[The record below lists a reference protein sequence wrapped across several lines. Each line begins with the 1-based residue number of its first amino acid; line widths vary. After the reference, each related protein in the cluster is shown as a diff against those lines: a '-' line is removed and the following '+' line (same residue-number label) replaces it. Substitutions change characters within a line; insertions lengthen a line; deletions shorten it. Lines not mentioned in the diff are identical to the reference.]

1 LNEPNWADVVVA
13 LSAIATP
20 IVVGIFGFIFA
31 RRQSRSDEL
40 LKLRVEY
47 YKLLAPSL
55 NRLMCYITFIGTWRD
70 ESPTDII
77 NLKRKLDSDFY
88 SAAPIFHKSVLEA
101 YRNLMDLS
109 FSTFGLWG
117 QDAKICS
124 SAYRRRQAWKGP
136 DPWDASWDSLFAIGD
151 GEDLPGDS
159 LTAYRNAYDDLLA
172 KLVRDLTPSRSRRQ
186 FTTDRVSLNAQ
197 APQARTVE
205 GA

>member
-20 IVVGIFGFIFA
+20 IVVGVFGFILA
-31 RRQSRSDEL
+31 KRQSRSDEL

-55 NRLMCYITFIGTWRD
+55 NRLMCYVTFIGTWRD
-70 ESPTDII
+70 ESPPEII

-88 SAAPIFHKSVLEA
+88 SAAPIFHESVLVA
-101 YRNLMDLS
+101 YRDLMDRS
-109 FSTFGLWG
+109 FSTFGVWG
-117 QDAKICS
+117 ADAKICS
-124 SAYRRRQAWKGP
+124 SAYRRRQAWKGAE
-136 DPWDASWDSLFAIGD
+136 PWNSSWDSLFAIGD
-151 GEDLPGDS
+151 SDDLSGES

-197 APQARTVE
+197 APRARTID